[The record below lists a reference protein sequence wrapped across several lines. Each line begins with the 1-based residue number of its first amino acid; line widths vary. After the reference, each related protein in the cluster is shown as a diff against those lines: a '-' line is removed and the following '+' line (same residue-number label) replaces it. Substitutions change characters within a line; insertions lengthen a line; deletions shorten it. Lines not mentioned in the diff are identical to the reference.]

1 MPEIAQFK
9 ASQKLVNPNK
19 KRAAGQN
26 TVHETPSATDTTM
39 RFVTSLVQDDQT
51 LLSNSSSNNSVT
63 SVTLTQNVW
72 RKNTSTPNLK
82 RKSQFIVTMATAE
95 SMTDIF
101 PEWINF
107 ALYGTPGHRRYRP
120 YDLNMPLA
128 IPR

>member
-1 MPEIAQFK
+1 
-9 ASQKLVNPNK
+9 
-19 KRAAGQN
+19 
-26 TVHETPSATDTTM
+26 M

-51 LLSNSSSNNSVT
+51 LLSNSSNNSVT